1 MKKISGSVLAVGA
14 TSAIVTSTLYKIGKK
29 FRPKKFILMARNQ
42 EKLSSLASDM
52 KIRFDCEV
60 KTLVFE
66 ATDIQATANGIEK
79 LLKEDLSIEVALL
92 GHGVLPD
99 NDLCGKDVK
108 IMEKSFY
115 VNGLSFALLL
125 QNLVRYFKKT
135 KKGSICVIGSVAG
148 DRGRASNYY
157 YGSAK
162 AYVEKL
168 TQGIRVELFDSDV
181 QVLLVKPGFVD
192 TPMTSSFKKSF
203 LWVQPETVGKTIVK
217 AIVTNKSVI
226 YIPFFWGWI
235 MFVIKLLPGFI
246 FNRLKSL

>member
-1 MKKISGSVLAVGA
+1 MKEVSGSVLAVGA
-14 TSAIVTSTLYKIGKK
+14 TSAIVTATLYEIAKK

-66 ATDIQATANGIEK
+66 ATDIQATTDSIEK
-79 LLKEDLSIEVALL
+79 LLEQDSSIEIALL

-99 NDLCGKDVK
+99 NDLCGKDIKV
-108 IMEKSFY
+108 MEKSFY
-115 VNGLSFALLL
+115 VNGFSFAFLL

-135 KKGSICVIGSVAG
+135 KRGSICVIGSVAG

-157 YGSAK
+157 YGAAK
-162 AYVEKL
+162 AYVERF
-168 TQGIRVELFDSDV
+168 TQGIRVTLFRSGV

-192 TPMTSSFKKSF
+192 TPMTSSFKKGL
-203 LWVQPETVGKTIVK
+203 LWAQPETVGRAIVR

-226 YIPFFWGWI
+226 YVPFFWRWI
-235 MFVIKLLPGFI
+235 MLVIKLLPGFV